1 LPQAVVIVR
10 TSGSSDGFEDN
21 KHRDLRQAGRIKAM
35 TRITRLFGVWFVL
48 LALGCASGVSG
59 QARSEVTY
67 RGSFVELQKAPE
79 KYQGEVVMF
88 GGKVIETKTEASLSE
103 IVVLQLPLG
112 GNDRPEDTDRSEG
125 RYLIRSD
132 QFLDPAIYQKDGL
145 LTVVGRLSGAEV
157 RSIGGFQYT
166 YPVVQA
172 IEIKPWERR
181 EKTSPGVHVG
191 IGVGTSF

>member
-1 LPQAVVIVR
+1 
-10 TSGSSDGFEDN
+10 
-21 KHRDLRQAGRIKAM
+21 M
-35 TRITRLFGVWFVL
+35 MRITRLLGVWPVL
-48 LALGCASGVSG
+48 LALGCVSGVSG
-59 QARSEVTY
+59 QARSQVTY
-67 RGSFVELQKAPE
+67 RGSFTEVQKAPE
-79 KYQGEVVMF
+79 KYRGEVVML
-88 GGKVIETKTEASLSE
+88 GGKVIETKTDPTLSE

-132 QFLDPAIYQKDGL
+132 QFLDPAIYPKDGL

-172 IEIKPWERR
+172 MEIRPWERR
-181 EKTSPGVHVG
+181 DKTSPGVHFG

>member
-1 LPQAVVIVR
+1 
-10 TSGSSDGFEDN
+10 
-21 KHRDLRQAGRIKAM
+21 M
-35 TRITRLFGVWFVL
+35 TRITRLLGVWFVL

-88 GGKVIETKTEASLSE
+88 GGKVIETKTEPSFSE

-145 LTVVGRLSGAEV
+145 LTVVGRFSGVEV

-172 IEIKPWERR
+172 MEIKPWERR
-181 EKTSPGVHVG
+181 EKTSPGVHFG